1 MEKIDREK
9 VAIITLGC
17 DKNRV
22 DSEVMAGIL
31 QDRGYS
37 ITTEEDKADFIII
50 NTCTFIKDAQ
60 AETED
65 VIDKALSYHD
75 KRVIITGCHVQR
87 LKDKI
92 IERFPEA
99 SGYLGINS
107 VENIDT
113 ILDKVKKGEK
123 VSSFNSPTF
132 LYERYDKRLISTLP
146 GTAYIK
152 IGEGCNHGCTFCI
165 IPRVKGRSRSRT
177 IEEIVSE
184 GRYLGRKGVKEV
196 VLVAQDLNSYG
207 IDIYGRPMLGDLV
220 RHLSEVEEIKWIR
233 LLYMYP
239 FNFPQEILKLMKE
252 DEKLCKYID
261 LPLQHIS
268 NNILKAMGRNG
279 SKEDIIRLINKIREE
294 IPDVVLRSSFIVGF
308 PGETEEDFEELYT
321 FLEDMK
327 FHWVGAFLYSKEEG
341 TYAYNLKNHV
351 PERIKKQRWI
361 YLMGKQRIIT
371 SLLNKKRVG
380 NEEDV
385 LIEGRDKK
393 GFYGRT
399 KKEAPEVDGKVYI
412 YNASE
417 QDLGKIRRLRII
429 SSREYDLAGALI

>member
-1 MEKIDREK
+1 MEKVDKEK
-9 VAIITLGC
+9 VTIITLGC

-31 QDRGYS
+31 QDKGYD
-37 ITTEEDKADFIII
+37 ITTEKSKADFIII

-60 AETED
+60 IETENI
-65 VIDKALSYHD
+65 IDRALSYHD
-75 KRVIITGCHVQR
+75 KRVIITGCHAQR

-107 VENIDT
+107 VEDIDT
-113 ILDKVKKGEK
+113 ILDKVKSGEK
-123 VSSFNSPTF
+123 VSSFNFPTF
-132 LYERYDKRLISTLP
+132 LYKRYNKRLISTPP

-165 IPRVKGRSRSRT
+165 IPKIKGRSRSRS

-184 GRYLGRKGVKEV
+184 GRYLGRKGVKEI

-207 IDIYGRPMLGDLV
+207 IDIYGKPMLNDLV
-220 RHLSEVEEIKWIR
+220 KHLSDIEEIKWIR

-239 FNFPQEILKLMKE
+239 FNFPLRILKLMKGNN
-252 DEKLCKYID
+252 KLCKYID

-268 NNILKAMGRNG
+268 NNVLKAMGRKG
-279 SKEDIIRLINKIREE
+279 SKEDIIRLIEKIREE
-294 IPDVVLRSSFIVGF
+294 IPDIIFRSSFIVGF

-321 FLEDMK
+321 FLEDIK
-327 FHWVGAFLYSKEEG
+327 FHWVGTFLYSKEEG
-341 TYAYNLKNHV
+341 TYAYNLKNHI
-351 PERIKKQRWI
+351 PEKIKRQRWM
-361 YLMGKQRIIT
+361 YLMGKQREIT
-371 SLLNKKRVG
+371 SSLNKKRVG
-380 NEEDV
+380 NDEEI
-385 LIEGRDKK
+385 LIEGRDKR

-399 KKEAPEVDGKVYI
+399 RKEAPEVDGKIYI
-412 YNASE
+412 YNVNK
-417 QDLGKIRRLRII
+417 QDVGKIKRIRII
-429 SSREYDLAGALI
+429 SSREYDLAGVLV